1 MNSGPS
7 NTATALNSIRCNT
20 LTNMFIG
27 FDFESYNGASIW
39 RNNNMQ
45 NLRRGLYLGNNG
57 IIGQQGT
64 STAPSDNRW
73 LGTWGSGNF
82 NTFTDASFP
91 INSILYNRNVATYV
105 PTFNSN
111 SVLNP
116 AQVYG
121 IGNGLVNNATGTNLG
136 CATAPPGGGGCPTC
150 REALLTDIAADNVTY
165 SVNLAATKEINKNLV
180 FTDITVEPALTAVNA
195 TLSTF
200 NTTNNAPA
208 TFGKYKNIEQ
218 KLSTGQLALAQ
229 SLIAAFSPTTNIEN
243 NYKTFYTLQRA
254 YLQNQDLTMLQNIQ
268 LLLLAYQCPF
278 TDGQVVYNA
287 RALYNLVNQT
297 AIVYNDFN
305 CNALG
310 FSFGRTASDS
320 VKLSN
325 DDESILMQLEVLEKQ
340 SVEKFKPFE
349 KYTLYPNPAT
359 NYVTIV
365 SNTNTENV
373 HIQITDVN
381 GKILISG
388 AKAILNFETSLQLN
402 LISGIYFVNITNDNG
417 NKEVKKLVIVK

>member
-1 MNSGPS
+1 
-7 NTATALNSIRCNT
+7 
-20 LTNMFIG
+20 
-27 FDFESYNGASIW
+27 
-39 RNNNMQ
+39 
-45 NLRRGLYLGNNG
+45 
-57 IIGQQGT
+57 
-64 STAPSDNRW
+64 
-73 LGTWGSGNF
+73 
-82 NTFTDASFP
+82 
-91 INSILYNRNVATYV
+91 VATYV

>member
-1 MNSGPS
+1 
-7 NTATALNSIRCNT
+7 
-20 LTNMFIG
+20 
-27 FDFESYNGASIW
+27 
-39 RNNNMQ
+39 
-45 NLRRGLYLGNNG
+45 
-57 IIGQQGT
+57 
-64 STAPSDNRW
+64 
-73 LGTWGSGNF
+73 
-82 NTFTDASFP
+82 
-91 INSILYNRNVATYV
+91 
-105 PTFNSN
+105 
-111 SVLNP
+111 
-116 AQVYG
+116 
-121 IGNGLVNNATGTNLG
+121 
-136 CATAPPGGGGCPTC
+136 
-150 REALLTDIAADNVTY
+150 
-165 SVNLAATKEINKNLV
+165 
-180 FTDITVEPALTAVNA
+180 
-195 TLSTF
+195 
-200 NTTNNAPA
+200 
-208 TFGKYKNIEQ
+208 
-218 KLSTGQLALAQ
+218 
-229 SLIAAFSPTTNIEN
+229 
-243 NYKTFYTLQRA
+243 
-254 YLQNQDLTMLQNIQ
+254 MLQNIQ